1 MTTTVQTVREPSTF
15 WSSLRDA
22 ICGARF
28 DYTQGS
34 ITRAITLLA
43 VPMVLEM
50 VMESLFGIVDVFF
63 IAHLGADAVATV
75 GLTESLITPLF
86 AIALGLS
93 MGTTAIVARRI
104 GEKRPEEAS
113 VAAAQSLIVG
123 VVLSAIVGV
132 TGFLAAPHL
141 LRLMGA
147 SDSIIRMGS
156 GYTRTIF
163 GGSATI
169 FFLFLINAVFRGAG
183 DASIAMRALWLANL
197 INILLNPCLIL
208 GLGPF
213 PRLGVTGSAIGTT
226 IGRGTG
232 VLFQLWMLSNGRAR
246 IRLRLSEIRADF
258 AIMSRLIRL
267 SIGGMLQYFVNVASW
282 IALVRMAAMFG
293 SAAIAGYTLAIRII
307 VFGIL
312 PSWGMSNA
320 AATLV
325 GQNLGAKQPDRAERS
340 VWMSGFYN
348 MLFLGTLGLVFIV
361 FARPVVGIFTT
372 DAAVIGIASATLR
385 YVSYGYLFYA
395 YGMVI
400 VQSFNGAGD
409 TLTPTII
416 NLFCYWMFQ
425 IPLAWWLAF
434 RARLGVSGIFL
445 ALAIAESVMAVV
457 AMLAF
462 RRGTWKRIRV

>member
-1 MTTTVQTVREPSTF
+1 MSTIAEAVREPSDF
-15 WSSLRDA
+15 WSSLRSV
-22 ICGARF
+22 IRGGRF

-34 ITRAITLLA
+34 ITRAITFLS

-50 VMESLFGIVDVFF
+50 AMESLFGIVDVFF

-75 GLTESLITPLF
+75 GLTESLLTPLF

-93 MGTTAIVARRI
+93 MGTTAIVSRRI

-113 VAAAQSLIVG
+113 IAAAQSLIVAVAIST
-123 VVLSAIVGV
+123 VVGIA
-132 TGFLAAPHL
+132 GFAVAPHL

-147 SDSIIRMGS
+147 SDSIIRTGS

-183 DASIAMRALWLANL
+183 DASIAMRTLWLANL
-197 INILLNPCLIL
+197 INILLNPCLIF

-213 PRLGVTGSAIGTT
+213 PRLGVTGSAVGTT
-226 IGRGTG
+226 IGRGAG
-232 VLFQLWMLSNGRAR
+232 VLFQIWMLYRGRGR
-246 IRLRLSEIRADF
+246 VTLRLHQIRLDVEV
-258 AIMSRLIRL
+258 MTKLIRL
-267 SIGGMLQYFVNVASW
+267 SIGGTLQYLVNVSSW
-282 IALVRMAAMFG
+282 IALVRMAAVFG

-325 GQNLGAKQPDRAERS
+325 GQNLGANKPDRAERS
-340 VWMSGFYN
+340 VWLAGFYN
-348 MLFLGTLGLVFIV
+348 MVFLGSLGLIFIV
-361 FARPVVGIFTT
+361 IPKPIVSLFTQ
-372 DAAVIGIASATLR
+372 DPAVIEIAASALR
-385 YVSYGYLFYA
+385 IVSYGYIFYA

-409 TLTPTII
+409 TFTPTMI
-416 NLFCYWMFQ
+416 NLFCYWLWQ
-425 IPLAWWLAF
+425 LPLAWWLAF
-434 RARLGVSGIFL
+434 HTGFGVNGVFL
-445 ALAIAESVMAVV
+445 AITVAESTLAVAAV
-457 AMLAF
+457 LAF
-462 RRGTWKRIRV
+462 RRGTWKHLKV